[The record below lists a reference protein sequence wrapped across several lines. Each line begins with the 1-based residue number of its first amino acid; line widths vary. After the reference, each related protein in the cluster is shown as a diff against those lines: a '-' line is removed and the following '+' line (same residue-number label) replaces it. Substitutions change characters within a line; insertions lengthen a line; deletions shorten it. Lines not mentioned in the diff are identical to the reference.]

1 MHARN
6 VKVGGRYNL
15 KIFGSVRP
23 VDVVGHQSY
32 GKGEKPRNIWSV
44 VEVNTGK
51 YYSVFS
57 ARSFLE
63 KIGEV
68 SLESPYSPGAPLA
81 STCAAEVQPEV
92 PSIPEAAPEA
102 QEAEPYAPVAAEAL
116 SNS

>member
-68 SLESPYSPGAPLA
+68 SLKSPYSPGDPLA
-81 STCAAEVQPEV
+81 STCAAGAQPEAPSTPETTPEVQET
-92 PSIPEAAPEA
+92 
-102 QEAEPYAPVAAEAL
+102 EPYAPAAAEAL
-116 SNS
+116 SNN